1 MSLKI
6 NSQLTAQ
13 QEYTKLDQL
22 LNRQYLVKII
32 LLFYDFHMWRL
43 CIIYVI
49 ADFAQFCVSSGKY
62 CVVITIS

>member
-6 NSQLTAQ
+6 NSQLTAE

-32 LLFYDFHMWRL
+32 LLSMTFT
-43 CIIYVI
+43 CGVCVI
-49 ADFAQFCVSSGKY
+49 AEFAQFCVSSGKY